1 MVERKPLQGR
11 AREIA
16 GVVLFAL
23 AVFLFLAVISYT
35 SADPSLSNYE
45 TSTSKISNIGGIIGS
60 YLADI
65 LIRFLG
71 LSAYWLPLFLL
82 ITSVKLFLDAEFLFR
97 PGWIGGF
104 IGLVVT
110 TSGLFA
116 HAYKLI
122 PLVDTPFA
130 AGGFVGTLLSE
141 YLNALFNPGGTF
153 IFLFVGLIVSL
164 IVTVDLSVVTAL
176 RKSAAVARSTGRGIR
191 SYAELGREK
200 MTDYLKEEQIEER
213 EEPKKVEKRP
223 PPVIREEKAPAPERT
238 RKKKVEQTTFEF
250 AQPKGAY
257 MLPPLTLLDD
267 VPRCPGFDTRWEDI
281 QFSHVAVECIHVF
294 LHHFHWF
301 NLFEPG
307 FLRDFIF
314 SCFFHFIFQMANI
327 GNVANIPYFVT

>member
-1 MVERKPLQGR
+1 MKHKKGMADRKPLQGR

-35 SADPSLSNYE
+35 PTDPSLSNYE
-45 TSTSKISNIGGIIGS
+45 TSTSKISNIGGIFGS

-71 LSAYWLPLFLL
+71 LTAYWLPLFLL
-82 ITSVKLFLDAEFLFR
+82 ITSVKLFLDADFLFR

-122 PLVDTPFA
+122 PLIDSPFA
-130 AGGFVGTLLSE
+130 AGGFAGTLLSE

-176 RKSAAVARSTGRGIR
+176 RKAAAVARSTGRGIR
-191 SYAELGREK
+191 SYTEIGREEDDGLPEGRSDRGARRAPK
-200 MTDYLKEEQIEER
+200 GR
-213 EEPKKVEKRP
+213 E
-223 PPVIREEKAPAPERT
+223 APAPR
-238 RKKKVEQTTFEF
+238 
-250 AQPKGAY
+250 
-257 MLPPLTLLDD
+257 D
-267 VPRCPGFDTRWEDI
+267 PRGE
-281 QFSHVAVECIHVF
+281 
-294 LHHFHWF
+294 
-301 NLFEPG
+301 EPG
-307 FLRDFIF
+307 TGENEKEEGRADPLRVRRAEGGLHA
-314 SCFFHFIFQMANI
+314 SAAHPA
-327 GNVANIPYFVT
+327 